1 MGICDYYDAVKAD
14 LFEYLKEIADYESF
28 YYPDIDHIWD
38 DSSLYNR
45 ITGNID
51 GSYYCNTYLAEEALC
66 HNWNLLFEVIEEYDL
81 RNENVIKRGAE
92 YCDVLVRDYVLG
104 QILSEYDSI
113 EELYE
118 DAGISYNS

>member
-1 MGICDYYDAVKAD
+1 MGIYDYYDAVKAD

>member
-1 MGICDYYDAVKAD
+1 MGIYDYYDAVKAD

-81 RNENVIKRGAE
+81 RNEDVIKRGAE